1 MSWPH
6 VSSKPKELESFIS
19 CLLNYPNGNILCLV
33 HVNSIKEYIIFDTT
47 LKKKKDMQNSTIFA
61 LLCESKTVPKW
72 EVKTKYM
79 GRFATANNTKPKI
92 CVNFIKQ
99 TKRRT
104 NEIILQIMLSSP
116 IFTSPVRGRQVPIK
130 RKAHGLSWT
139 VHCPS
144 DFWGGVFNLSKPL
157 LPPSHRLV
165 SYTSWLLHSIQIFII
180 TI

>member
-1 MSWPH
+1 M
-6 VSSKPKELESFIS
+6 SSKPKELESFIS

-92 CVNFIKQ
+92 CVK
-99 TKRRT
+99 K
-104 NEIILQIMLSSP
+104 SVS
-116 IFTSPVRGRQVPIK
+116 V
-130 RKAHGLSWT
+130 T
-139 VHCPS
+139 VQSIHKK
-144 DFWGGVFNLSKPL
+144 DEN
-157 LPPSHRLV
+157 
-165 SYTSWLLHSIQIFII
+165 IQIAYYFQEQ
-180 TI
+180 THALLVGWKQPKS

>member
-1 MSWPH
+1 
-6 VSSKPKELESFIS
+6 
-19 CLLNYPNGNILCLV
+19 
-33 HVNSIKEYIIFDTT
+33 
-47 LKKKKDMQNSTIFA
+47 MQNSTIFA

-157 LPPSHRLV
+157 LPPIPQVGIIYFLTIAF
-165 SYTSWLLHSIQIFII
+165 YTNIHYYYLKFFIWTALFLH
-180 TI
+180 